1 MPDNDDAETVADI
14 LRRKLG
20 SIKQAPL
27 DPGSPSWDDIRGET
41 WQAIKRKA
49 RQRKTGYHTF
59 RKLLIDRRFD
69 KKK

>member
-14 LRRKLG
+14 LRRKKG

-41 WQAIKRKA
+41 WKTVKRKA

-59 RKLLIDRRFD
+59 RKLLIDQRFD
-69 KKK
+69 KQK